1 MPKLLINPINFVL
14 IIITVARPVKFPY
27 YEKSFRIIHVVIYCE
42 LYHFYKIFYLTQISG
57 VTCSGLF
64 YFYLFI

>member
-42 LYHFYKIFYLTQISG
+42 LYHLH
-57 VTCSGLF
+57 L
-64 YFYLFI
+64 

>member
-1 MPKLLINPINFVL
+1 MIQILHENCESTIMPKLLINPINFVL

-42 LYHFYKIFYLTQISG
+42 LYHLH
-57 VTCSGLF
+57 L
-64 YFYLFI
+64 

>member
-27 YEKSFRIIHVVIYCE
+27 EKSFRIIHVVIYCE
-42 LYHFYKIFYLTQISG
+42 LYHLH
-57 VTCSGLF
+57 L
-64 YFYLFI
+64 